1 MGLTATTAAAIKQ
14 LAAQEAEQ
22 LAPLE
27 AAHVRE
33 LRTYTSALFGLVYRV
48 ADKARFNSWAAPLS
62 AFCRG

>member
-27 AAHVRE
+27 AAHVRV
-33 LRTYTSALFGLVYRV
+33 LRFLLYYSHHAVHGRSA
-48 ADKARFNSWAAPLS
+48 ARS
-62 AFCRG
+62 

>member
-27 AAHVRE
+27 AAHVRDERANTIISRLCTE
-33 LRTYTSALFGLVYRV
+33 LESFSA
-48 ADKARFNSWAAPLS
+48 SIS
-62 AFCRG
+62 